1 MVRALRRGALALFC
15 VPAIQTGAD
24 RLTAA
29 FRRGERHP

>member
-15 VPAIQTGAD
+15 VPAIQAGY

-29 FRRGERHP
+29 FRRRRRHL